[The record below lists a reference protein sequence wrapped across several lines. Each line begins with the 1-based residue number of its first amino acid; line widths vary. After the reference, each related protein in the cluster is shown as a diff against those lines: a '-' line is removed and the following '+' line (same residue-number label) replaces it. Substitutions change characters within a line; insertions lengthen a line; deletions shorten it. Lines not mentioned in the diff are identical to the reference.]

1 MTNPKERRL
10 KQKLELRDFKLDALL
25 KVTQAIQ
32 AQPSEEDLM
41 ARYVDAL
48 KVNLGIDRLV
58 LYAADLEGDTWQL
71 LVAAGTEAPWPPSQ
85 PASFFE
91 GLDLATIGLAGAMGG
106 AQHPSDVVVP
116 IHQ

>member
-91 GLDLATIGLAGAMGG
+91 GLDLDTIG
-106 AQHPSDVVVP
+106 
-116 IHQ
+116 

>member
-58 LYAADLEGDTWQL
+58 LYAADLDGDSAVSLSDL
-71 LVAAGTEAPWPPSQ
+71 LVLLTQFG
-85 PASFFE
+85 
-91 GLDLATIGLAGAMGG
+91 
-106 AQHPSDVVVP
+106 SDCDE
-116 IHQ
+116 